1 MSGIHHVTAISGK
14 ASKNLEFYTRTLGL
28 KVAYEQREWGAAFL
42 SFGDQHH
49 DLALFQLATGET
61 PDDKQ
66 PGLHHM
72 AWQLGSFEELQAARV
87 FLKEELEAKE
97 AAIAATKK
105 TLRINSLEV
114 ETVTLRDGLIH
125 PDRIRERIRAEG
137 PTAPRFD
144 RQHLDEDGHVS
155 I

>member
-1 MSGIHHVTAISGK
+1 MDILTGNELMSGATVYLDRQGRWV
-14 ASKNLEFYTRTLGL
+14 E
-28 KVAYEQREWGAAFL
+28 
-42 SFGDQHH
+42 
-49 DLALFQLATGET
+49 DLQ
-61 PDDKQ
+61 Q
-66 PGLHHM
+66 
-72 AWQLGSFEELQAARV
+72 ARV
-87 FLKEELEAKE
+87 FLVEEAAERD

-105 TLRINSLEV
+105 TLRINSIEI
-114 ETVTLRDGLIH
+114 ETVTLKDGLIV

>member
-1 MSGIHHVTAISGK
+1 MTIMEILTGNELMSG
-14 ASKNLEFYTRTLGL
+14 
-28 KVAYEQREWGAAFL
+28 
-42 SFGDQHH
+42 
-49 DLALFQLATGET
+49 ATVYLDRDG
-61 PDDKQ
+61 
-66 PGLHHM
+66 H
-72 AWQLGSFEELQAARV
+72 WVEELQQARV
-87 FLKEELEAKE
+87 FLAEELEAKE

-114 ETVTLRDGLIH
+114 ETVSLRDGAIY